1 MFQSLARERHSLSF
15 FPSFLSPFFPFC
27 DFSPLKVTMTGRIPV
42 DFQRWILDHPALN
55 LGITSMDTIKQ
66 QQEQECPLPPRK
78 RGRKSPV
85 LWNPNRPTTH
95 VSCLYPEL
103 LSMIFQ
109 YLDVAEKGRVA
120 QVCTSWREAAYL
132 RSVWRG
138 VQAKLHLKKSSN
150 SDVFKSL
157 VRRGITKI
165 QVSLEMP

>member
-1 MFQSLARERHSLSF
+1 M
-15 FPSFLSPFFPFC
+15 
-27 DFSPLKVTMTGRIPV
+27 

-55 LGITSMDTIKQ
+55 LGITSMDTMKQ
-66 QQEQECPLPPRK
+66 EEQECPLPPRK

-109 YLDVAEKGRVA
+109 YLDVPEKGRVA

-138 VQAKLHLKKSSN
+138 VQAKLHLKKCSN
-150 SDVFKSL
+150 SDVLRSL

-165 QVSLEMP
+165 QVSQNVMFVEPIFLILILTLSSGNEKIMWEKCSLHFSRF